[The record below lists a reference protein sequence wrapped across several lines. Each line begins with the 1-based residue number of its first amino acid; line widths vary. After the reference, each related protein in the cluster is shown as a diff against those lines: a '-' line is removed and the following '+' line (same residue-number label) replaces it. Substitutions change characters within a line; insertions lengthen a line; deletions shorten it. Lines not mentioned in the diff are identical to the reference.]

1 MLAGFDNSW
10 WSSFFDNLPAVLCI
24 TFIFGGWVIV
34 AIVRSFTESWRRVRE
49 TEQAAAL
56 KQSMVEKG
64 MTADE
69 IERVLKAG
77 GPPAK

>member
-1 MLAGFDNSW
+1 MLAEFSW
-10 WSSFFDNLPAVLCI
+10 NELFEKLPAVLCI

-49 TEQAAAL
+49 AEQSAAL

-64 MTADE
+64 MSAED

-77 GPPAK
+77 KPT